1 MVGVRVRVRVRV
13 RVSRLDQR
21 AGYVQGYI
29 YMAILTVHMVVVR
42 LGWLWFYSLW
52 RTVLTMAQRTYYG
65 EPYLLWRTVLTLAH
79 RTYYGEPYL
88 LWRTVLTMAH
98 RTGRRE

>member
-42 LGWLWFYSLW
+42 LG
-52 RTVLTMAQRTYYG
+52 
-65 EPYLLWRTVLTLAH
+65 
-79 RTYYGEPYL
+79 
-88 LWRTVLTMAH
+88 
-98 RTGRRE
+98 